1 MSRVGPPAVLV
12 LVSLVAAAPARA
24 APEPTGRPEP
34 TALLRCAP
42 IADDPLHVYG
52 AGFAARPRR
61 EDALAAARARAVEG
75 VTQALGPAAELGA
88 VEERE
93 RVERRAGDEY
103 EACIVLRAPRAE
115 VRAAV
120 GEGGARRLNPEGLRG
135 ASPAP
140 LGGGPDASGVP
151 RAPVAPEPMMRP
163 EPRAAAP
170 RPAPRA
176 LRDALGEARRVW
188 VPGGAARLGSSGAAT
203 PRGADRAR
211 VVEVGGF
218 AIDLLEVDVRAYLRC
233 RAAGACPPARDP
245 SLVTAAGL
253 PSPAAPACNDAA
265 GRFDHPMNCVSLA
278 EARRYCAWRGG
289 RLPTPD
295 EWEKAARGAD
305 GAPWPW
311 GERPLRRAGRVANVA
326 DERFAAA
333 GGRGDAEW
341 GYDDGYAATAPVD
354 ALPDGASPLGA
365 LHLVGNVWEWVE
377 APLDRRGRG
386 MLRGGSYA
394 QSLADAALWVPTW
407 VDADAWSPRAGLR
420 CAYDAPPEG

>member
-1 MSRVGPPAVLV
+1 VWAGAVWVGAL
-12 LVSLVAAAPARA
+12 LVAAV
-24 APEPTGRPEP
+24 PTGALAEP

-52 AGFAARPRR
+52 AGFAARSRR
-61 EDALAAARARAVEG
+61 EDALAAARAKALEG
-75 VTQALGPAAELGA
+75 VTQALGAAAAVG

-120 GEGGARRLNPEGLRG
+120 GEGGARRPGPG
-135 ASPAP
+135 PA
-140 LGGGPDASGVP
+140 
-151 RAPVAPEPMMRP
+151 VAPSPGP
-163 EPRAAAP
+163 AAAAGMSPSVAP
-170 RPAPRA
+170 RP

-188 VPGGAARLGSSGAAT
+188 VAGGAARLGSSGAAT
-203 PRGADRAR
+203 ARGADRAR
-211 VVEVGGF
+211 SVEVGGF
-218 AIDLLEVDVRAYLRC
+218 AIDLLEVNVRAYLRC

-245 SLVTAAGL
+245 ALVAAAGAVL
-253 PSPAAPACNDAA
+253 PSAAPSTLAPAAPACNDAA

-333 GGRGDAEW
+333 GGRGDVEW

-354 ALPDGASPLGA
+354 ALPDGASPVGA

-394 QSLADAALWVPTW
+394 QSLADAAVWVPTW
-407 VDADAWSPRAGLR
+407 VDADAWSPRAGFR